1 MKVVLL
7 QDVKGQGKKDQIIEV
22 SDGYAR
28 NFLLPK
34 KLAAIADAAVMNDIK
49 NKEAAK
55 QRKIEL
61 EKQEARDMAAKLQS
75 IVVKLKVQAGAAGDG
90 RIYGSVTTKDIAE
103 ALKAQHGI
111 EIDKRKIVLDD
122 PIKNYGTYTLD
133 VKLYPEI
140 SGKINIVVSDQ

>member
-7 QDVKGQGKKDQIIEV
+7 QDVKGQGKKDDLINV

-28 NFLLPK
+28 NFLFPR
-34 KLAAIADAAVMNDIK
+34 KLAVEADAAVLNDIK

-61 EKQEARDMAAKLQS
+61 EKQAARETAEKLGG
-75 IVVKLKVQAGAAGDG
+75 ILVKIKVKEGADG
-90 RIYGSVTTKDIAE
+90 KMYGSVTTKDIAE
-103 ALKAQHGI
+103 ALKAQFGI
-111 EIDKRKIVLDD
+111 EVDKRKIVLNENV
-122 PIKNYGTYTLD
+122 KSFGNYTAD

-140 SGKINIVVSDQ
+140 AGKLNILVHAG